1 MLVALYLHKLVRFPR
16 LRGSDQ
22 QEQSPPIQHF
32 LFIPQESL
40 MFRDVE
46 HKPFNGIR
54 SEVATSIGFDEVLTR
69 LRSLMGRA
77 STSEIVALAQADTT
91 EAEFVRVVQERF
103 EGESGFMLF
112 AEIDHGGWLS
122 KFQIRQRSVRWILGN
137 PLIALT
143 MIRHDI
149 TAGLFAPVE
158 ILVTEAQ
165 DGRGTRVTYVRPS
178 SLMVI
183 EENPPLLAMAT
194 LLDAKFDALIA
205 RATRS

>member
-1 MLVALYLHKLVRFPR
+1 
-16 LRGSDQ
+16 
-22 QEQSPPIQHF
+22 
-32 LFIPQESL
+32 
-40 MFRDVE
+40 MFHDIE
-46 HKPFNGIR
+46 HKPFNGVRI
-54 SEVATSIGFDEVLTR
+54 EVTTSIGFDDVLTR

-77 STSEIVALAQADTT
+77 STSEIVTLAQTDIT
-91 EAEFVRVVQERF
+91 EAEFVRTVQERF

-122 KFQIRQRSVRWILGN
+122 KFQVHRRTVRWILGN
-137 PLIALT
+137 PLIAFT

-158 ILVTEAQ
+158 ILVTEAE
-165 DGRGTRVTYVRPS
+165 DGQGTMVTYVRPS

-183 EENPPLLAMAT
+183 QENPPLLAMAT

-205 RATRS
+205 GATRL

>member
-1 MLVALYLHKLVRFPR
+1 
-16 LRGSDQ
+16 
-22 QEQSPPIQHF
+22 
-32 LFIPQESL
+32 
-40 MFRDVE
+40 MFHDVE
-46 HKPFNGIR
+46 HKPFNGVRI
-54 SEVATSIGFDEVLTR
+54 EVTTTTGFDDVLTR

-77 STSEIVALAQADTT
+77 STSEIVTLAQTDIT
-91 EAEFVRVVQERF
+91 EADFVRTVQERF

-122 KFQIRQRSVRWILGN
+122 KFQIHRRTVRWILGN
-137 PLIALT
+137 PLIAFT

-158 ILVTEAQ
+158 ILITEAE
-165 DGRGTRVTYVRPS
+165 DGQGTMVTYVRPS

-205 RATRS
+205 SATRP